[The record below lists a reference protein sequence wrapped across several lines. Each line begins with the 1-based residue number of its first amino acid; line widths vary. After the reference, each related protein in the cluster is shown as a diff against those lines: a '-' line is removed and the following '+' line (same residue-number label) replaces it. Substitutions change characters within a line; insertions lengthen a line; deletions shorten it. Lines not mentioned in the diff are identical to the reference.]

1 MNDEFR
7 RQPIALGELGVTGLA
22 AVEQAALLEQLR
34 PRRAM
39 DRAIDAAATEQR
51 RVAALTMASTE
62 SVVMSA

>member
-7 RQPIALGELGVTGLA
+7 RQPITPGELGVTGLA

-34 PRRAM
+34 PGRAPPPSS
-39 DRAIDAAATEQR
+39 DGF
-51 RVAALTMASTE
+51 AALTMASTE